1 VKRYFLTNLTTMVM
15 ALFLSFLTWFYL
27 FTQGNGPGDISVQF
41 MPKLDMKN
49 FASVTY
55 ETTDG
60 QELSPERSLVIRA
73 LGPKGDVN
81 SMRLRPNIFKCE
93 FNVNPGDLAGPRG
106 TFRRQLI
113 REDFDLPHNIGVD
126 PLPVITIR
134 YVKYDERLIE
144 LIADRTTYEGTLRPG
159 YEIESITPTPR
170 RIRAQVPADKPGIDK
185 VGIRSVPVDAG
196 KTESFTLPGWYLSG
210 LATETKIQPLDPFT
224 VEVKIALRPAS
235 RQIHADLHV
244 SARSDHLHRIQL
256 DRRTVDIELRGP
268 EDLVQEAA
276 QNPAVFIAYIVV
288 TDKDMEPK
296 GPKNIGEMGCHIA
309 DPKYRGK
316 IDVVLMPAEKPENRQ
331 VKITVLDK

>member
-1 VKRYFLTNLTTMVM
+1 VKRWFLANFTTMVM

-27 FTQGNGPGDISVQF
+27 FTQGNGPAPVSVQF
-41 MPKLDMKN
+41 LPKLDMRN
-49 FASVTY
+49 FASVIY
-55 ETTDG
+55 EGTEG
-60 QELSPERSLVIRA
+60 QELTPERSLIIRA

-81 SMRLRPNIFKCE
+81 SMRLRPNIFACE
-93 FNVNPGDLAGPRG
+93 FNVNPGDLAGARG

-113 REDFDLPHNIGVD
+113 REDFNLPHNIVVD
-126 PLPVITIR
+126 PLPVITVR
-134 YVKYDERLIE
+134 YVKYDERTIE

-159 YEIESITPTPR
+159 YEVESITPTPR
-170 RIRAQVPADKPGIDK
+170 RIRALVPADRTAIDK
-185 VGIRSVPVDAG
+185 VGIRSVPIEG
-196 KTESFTLPGWYLSG
+196 KTESFSLTGWFLGG
-210 LATETKIQPLDPFT
+210 LATESKIQPLEPFT

-244 SARSDHLHRIQL
+244 SARADHLKRIEL

-296 GPKNIGEMGCHIA
+296 GPKNISEMGCHIT
-309 DPKYRGK
+309 DPKYQRK
-316 IDVVLMPAEKPENRQ
+316 IQVVLMPAEKPENRQ